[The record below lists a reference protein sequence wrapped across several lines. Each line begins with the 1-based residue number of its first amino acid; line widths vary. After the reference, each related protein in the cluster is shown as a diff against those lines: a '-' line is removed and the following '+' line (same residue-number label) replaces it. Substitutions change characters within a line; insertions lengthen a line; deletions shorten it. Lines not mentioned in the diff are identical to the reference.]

1 MKMNFKIISSIAI
14 AGISILLLVGCSSN
28 PDSAGLEYMPDMYR
42 SAAIE
47 PYVDYG
53 EIRGR
58 EDAEVK
64 MRLSAKVPPFGV
76 VPYYGTDSVTVALML
91 PYKRKAHVSMKLTHG
106 MYGADLTEVNEYE
119 LAAADK
125 NPLAINED
133 NMEDIFAE
141 GKKLFTANCTH
152 CHGEKG
158 DGNGPMMKNGVY
170 AGVADYS
177 NLKDLGDG
185 QLFYSIYYGK
195 GFMGAHN
202 SILNKVEIWTLV
214 HYIRKLQNE
223 KYPLAGEEGEGAA
236 AGEEELAVEDNTQ

>member
-1 MKMNFKIISSIAI
+1 MKMRFKIISSIAI
-14 AGISILLLVGCSSN
+14 TGASILLLVGCSSD

-58 EDAEVK
+58 ENTELK
-64 MRLSAKVPPFGV
+64 MKRSAKVPPFGV
-76 VPYYGTDSVTVALML
+76 VPYCGTDSATVALML
-91 PYKRKAHVSMKLTHG
+91 PYNRKAHVSMKLTHG
-106 MYGADLTEVNEYE
+106 MFGAELTEVNEYE

-125 NPLAINED
+125 NPLALNE
-133 NMEDIFAE
+133 NNTEEILAE

-170 AGVADYS
+170 AGVPEYG
-177 NLKDLGDG
+177 NLKELGDG

-202 SILNKVEIWTLV
+202 
-214 HYIRKLQNE
+214 
-223 KYPLAGEEGEGAA
+223 
-236 AGEEELAVEDNTQ
+236 

>member
-1 MKMNFKIISSIAI
+1 MKMKFKTISSIAI
-14 AGISILLLVGCSSN
+14 AGISILLLAGCSSDA
-28 PDSAGLEYMPDMYR
+28 DSAGLEYMPDMYR

-58 EDAEVK
+58 EDAELK
-64 MRLSAKVPPFGV
+64 MKLSAKVPPFGV
-76 VPYYGTDSVTVALML
+76 VPYYGTDSTTVALML
-91 PYKRKAHVSMKLTHG
+91 PYSRKAHVSMKLSHG
-106 MYGADLTEVNEYE
+106 MYGAELTEVNEYE

-133 NMEDIFAE
+133 NMEDVFSE
-141 GKKLFTANCTH
+141 GKQLFTANCVH

-170 AGVADYS
+170 AGVADYA

-202 SILNKVEIWTLV
+202 SILNKIEIWTLV
-214 HYIRKLQNE
+214 HYIRKLQNAD
-223 KYPLAGEEGEGAA
+223 YPQIG
-236 AGEEELAVEDNTQ
+236 GEEELAVEDNPQ